1 MKKAAAL
8 LLSAVLLTGCA
19 NADREI
25 EQAMELR
32 DRLLSGNGCSF
43 SATVTADYG
52 DELYTFSV
60 DCKADALGE
69 VTFTV
74 TAPDTISGITGTLS
88 DTGGKLT
95 FDDTALQFDLMAEE
109 TLSPVSAPWVLVKT
123 LRSGYITSVC
133 TEEELLHLSIDDSFE
148 DDALRLDIWLDG
160 NLYPVRA
167 EILHDGVR
175 ILTMDIENFQIL

>member
-1 MKKAAAL
+1 MKKAAVL
-8 LLSAVLLTGCA
+8 LLAAVLLTGCT

-32 DRLLSGNGCSF
+32 DKLLSGSGCSF

-52 DELYTFSV
+52 DELYTFSM
-60 DCKADALGE
+60 DCQADSLGKVAFAVKAPE
-69 VTFTV
+69 
-74 TAPDTISGITGTLS
+74 TIAGITGTMS
-88 DTGGKLT
+88 ENGGKLT

-109 TLSPVSAPWVLVKT
+109 SLSPVSAPWVLVKT
-123 LRSGYITSVC
+123 LRSGYITSAC
-133 TEEELLHLSIDDSFE
+133 TEEEQLRLSIDDSFE

-160 NLYPVRA
+160 NRNPVRA